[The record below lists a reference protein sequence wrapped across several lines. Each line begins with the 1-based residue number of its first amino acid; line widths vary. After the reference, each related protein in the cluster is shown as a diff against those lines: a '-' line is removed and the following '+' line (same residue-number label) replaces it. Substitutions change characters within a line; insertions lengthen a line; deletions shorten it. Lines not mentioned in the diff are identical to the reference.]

1 MAGWGRF
8 RTLVRE
14 DETHFLELG
23 KHFFHQFFENELV
36 SRGSEARLTVV
47 HVLAVL
53 AAPPI
58 IYTFYLVYYYSDVC
72 WNFPWQYP
80 AVSLIDHCRYV
91 TLSMIVIGFVAV
103 LEWDALF
110 LNRRDFAVLTP
121 LPVKATTIFT
131 AKIAALL
138 AFLALF
144 IVDVAGIP
152 TVLYPPVETS
162 GIRGAHVTLLH
173 LCSMMAAHAV
183 AVFSGSAFIFLFFVA
198 VQGLLINLLRPH
210 AFRIASLCFQLSA
223 IVALLMALLL
233 LPMTSTLVPA
243 WEQAHGGGWFFW
255 YPPLWFLGVYQTLSG
270 SDGAVFHALARTAV
284 AALGLVA
291 LACGAGYIVNYKR
304 HTQRALEAVETHA
317 AHRSWVAGLARWM
330 LTHLVLRKPLER
342 ATYFFVTNTFMRSSK
357 HRLYLAAYVGAGSAL
372 AAFGIL
378 QVLVNREDPSV
389 RPILFQP
396 NTALLAIPLIL
407 SFFLLSGMRIVFT
420 IPAEL
425 RANWI
430 FQLAEDESWLDC
442 CTGARKAMILSAVL
456 LLILLFPLYAV
467 LWGWLVAFEHFIFGL
482 MLSLILVELLLINF
496 RKVPFTCSYQPG
508 KAYITVL
515 GVFYWFAFTT
525 YACTMATLERW
536 LLQEVLPWIAVIAIL
551 LLALAGLTLCRK
563 TSPVEGRGLIYE
575 DEPNPD
581 VQTLGLSD

>member
-1 MAGWGRF
+1 MPGWVQLRMLF
-8 RTLVRE
+8 HD
-14 DETHFLELG
+14 DETHFVELA
-23 KHFFHQFFENELV
+23 KHFFHEFFENEFV
-36 SRGSEARLTVV
+36 SLGSEARLTVV
-47 HVLAVL
+47 NALALL
-53 AAPPI
+53 ALPPI
-58 IYTFYLVYYYSDVC
+58 FYTLFQVDTYANVF
-72 WNFPWQYP
+72 WNVPWTYP
-80 AVSLIDHCRYV
+80 SVSLIDHYRFV
-91 TLSMIVIGFVAV
+91 TFSMVVIGFVAI

-110 LNRRDFAVLTP
+110 LDRRDYAILTP
-121 LPVKATTIFT
+121 LPLKA
-131 AKIAALL
+131 AKIFAAKITALL
-138 AFLALF
+138 LFLSLF
-144 IVDVAGIP
+144 VVDVGGIP
-152 TVLYPPVETS
+152 TLLYPLVETT
-162 GIRGAHVTLLH
+162 GIRGHHVSFLRLCGMIAAHGFAIASASAFSFLLFVALQGLLVNLLSPRAFKKVSLFVQVLGMVTLL
-173 LCSMMAAHAV
+173 
-183 AVFSGSAFIFLFFVA
+183 
-198 VQGLLINLLRPH
+198 
-210 AFRIASLCFQLSA
+210 
-223 IVALLMALLL
+223 LLL
-233 LPMTSTLVPA
+233 FSLPIISTLLPTGQYA
-243 WEQAHGGGWFFW
+243 RSTQPIWL
-255 YPPLWFLGVYQTLSG
+255 PPLWFMGLYQTLQG
-270 SDGAVFHALARTAV
+270 SDVAAFHSLARISIV
-284 AALGLVA
+284 ALGLVT
-291 LACGAGYIVNYKR
+291 LACAAGYILNYKR
-304 HTQRALEAVETHA
+304 HMQRALEATEADTA
-317 AHRSWVAGLARWM
+317 SPSWLARGARWV
-330 LTHLVLRKPLER
+330 LNQFLLRKPLER
-342 ATYFFVTNTFMRSSK
+342 ATFFFVVSTLARSTR

-372 AAFGIL
+372 ATFGIL
-378 QVLVNREDPSV
+378 QMVHTEGRSV
-389 RPILFQP
+389 RTILFPP
-396 NTALLAIPLIL
+396 NNALLSIPLIL

-525 YACTMATLERW
+525 YAYTMATLELW

-581 VQTLGLSD
+581 LQTLGLSD